1 MGHARSLSDL
11 KKRLQ
16 RKVGPKFGEIPTT
29 IDVLEYAEPSEGEDP
44 RIWMLAYEVLRL
56 RGILKG
62 LQEESISCD
71 DARDFTLGVQD
82 QLTDEVRTWGDDAM
96 SAEAYM
102 QAQKEAEE
110 RAKDEAEFERLR
122 KKLGK

>member
-1 MGHARSLSDL
+1 MGQARSLADL

-16 RKVGPKFGEIPTT
+16 QKVGPKFGEIPTT
-29 IDVLEYAEPSEGEDP
+29 VDVMEYATPSEGEDP

-56 RGILKG
+56 RGLLKD

-82 QLTDEVRTWGDDAM
+82 QLTNEVQKWGDDTM
-96 SAEAYM
+96 SAAEYM
-102 QAQKEAEE
+102 EAQKEAEE
-110 RAKDEAEFERLR
+110 RARDEAEFERLR
-122 KKLGK
+122 KKLGR